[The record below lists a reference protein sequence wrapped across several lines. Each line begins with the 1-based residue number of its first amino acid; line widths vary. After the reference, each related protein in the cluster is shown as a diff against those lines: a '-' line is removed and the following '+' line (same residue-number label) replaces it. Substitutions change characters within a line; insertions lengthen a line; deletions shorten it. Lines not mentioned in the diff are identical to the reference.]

1 MVAGTRNGSGKIV
14 IQYFDDLVLIWGG
27 SPATEPLP
35 CGVDS
40 ARLSASLPDST
51 PDEEKIERDS
61 SDSISPNTSSQL
73 TSSDDDDH
81 VEEEQSE
88 FAQAEPSK
96 EGKVKGVKKGKQLH
110 FQKYLD

>member
-14 IQYFDDLVLIWGG
+14 IQYFDDLGWISCHRTSSLWCRQCTV
-27 SPATEPLP
+27 E
-35 CGVDS
+35 C
-40 ARLSASLPDST
+40 SLPDST

-73 TSSDDDDH
+73 TSSDDCDH
-81 VEEEQSE
+81 AEEEQSE

-96 EGKVKGVKKGKQLH
+96 EGKVKIV
-110 FQKYLD
+110 